1 MKFLLALTIFFSS
14 PAISFGEAFFPGP
27 PPDGALL
34 GQDLSRALELKGVIV
49 ALGPPGNGVAIHFGS
64 MRVVSKKLHG
74 LRIGLIPELEVQR
87 MAWRVK
93 SAGAEWSSEVRE
105 FFGRESLL
113 ASAEFN
119 GFALVFEE
127 SKDFRL
133 EAKKA
138 RFEDGAR
145 HLELRGVAMRSGG
158 RRFYF
163 PEARLLLEEPLAGYL
178 EVTNRAADGLKVKL
192 PSEMDFAPV
201 KRAR

>member
-1 MKFLLALTIFFSS
+1 MKFLLAISIIFSIS
-14 PAISFGEAFFPGP
+14 AISFGEAFFGVP
-27 PPDGALL
+27 PPEHSVL
-34 GQDLSRALELKGVIV
+34 GLDLSRALELKGVTV
-49 ALGPPGNGVAIHFGS
+49 PLGTPEKGVAIHFGS
-64 MRVVSKKLHG
+64 VRVVSKKLHG

-87 MAWRVK
+87 MEWRVK

-119 GFALVFEE
+119 GFELVFEE
-127 SKDFRL
+127 RKDFRL

-158 RRFYF
+158 RRLYF
-163 PEARLLLEEPLAGYL
+163 PEARLLLEKPRAGYL
-178 EVTNRAADGLKVKL
+178 EVANRTEDGLKIKL